1 LRGWRGKQRECCKSS
16 GREDLSTQQKEKK
29 RLTKTTLSKAA
40 MTHLENHRPE
50 MSLKELMSSCKDFV
64 EEEMML
70 QSIARDLGV
79 CVNRTPKCHCKLG
92 GEGIE
97 YAWACSKNKY
107 RSILLEN
114 KRGKE
119 QENGHRNF
127 PRGQGG
133 ILWAIM
139 CCTSNSQMRIAAEIT
154 AAKMRQSCPSN
165 WSKW

>member
-1 LRGWRGKQRECCKSS
+1 
-16 GREDLSTQQKEKK
+16 
-29 RLTKTTLSKAA
+29 
-40 MTHLENHRPE
+40 

-92 GEGIE
+92 GEKALNMPGHVPKISIGVF
-97 YAWACSKNKY
+97 CLKIKGGKK
-107 RSILLEN
+107 ILLAASDCAYQESTL
-114 KRGKE
+114 